1 MGDGMIGHLSKGIVL
16 SKIDA
21 LVNHTG
27 TGQPRFD
34 RRAAFLA
41 ELKGASNAM
50 EYCQVLRN
58 QAEVTVDQANYLNKK
73 WYTNQGWWP
82 GNPDATFHVV
92 HQGLVNALELATQ
105 ADLPLD
111 SYWVPAAPASVI
123 EVLICKSAQQVTR
136 IILTPST
143 TEGPNQ
149 ERPTRRNMWVI
160 KPRTGAEPS
169 TFDPKA
175 DEVIEPILNSPPNSN
190 TVTWRMRDMEATA
203 TFDAPDDGGR
213 VVANPAERGR
223 SKSPRRKRPISH
235 PSRRARR

>member
-34 RRAAFLA
+34 KRAAFLT
-41 ELKGASNAM
+41 ELKGASDAT
-50 EYCQVLRN
+50 EYCQLLR
-58 QAEVTVDQANYLNKK
+58 DQAGVAVEQATYLKK
-73 WYTNQGWWP
+73 QWYTKQGWWP
-82 GNPDATFHVV
+82 GDPDVTFHVV

-111 SYWVPAAPASVI
+111 SYWVPAAPPGVI
-123 EVLICKSAQQVTR
+123 EVLICKSAHQVTR

-143 TEGPNQ
+143 TEGPKLP
-149 ERPTRRNMWVI
+149 RPTRRNMWVI
-160 KPRTGAEPS
+160 KPGPGAEPS
-169 TFDPKA
+169 PVDPNA
-175 DEVIEPILNSPPNSN
+175 DEVIEAIVNVPTNPS

-203 TFDAPDDGGR
+203 AFENA
-213 VVANPAERGR
+213 
-223 SKSPRRKRPISH
+223 
-235 PSRRARR
+235 

>member
-21 LVNHTG
+21 HVNHTG

-34 RRAAFLA
+34 KRAAFLDA
-41 ELKGASNAM
+41 LKGASNAID
-50 EYCQVLRN
+50 YCQVL
-58 QAEVTVDQANYLNKK
+58 QSLAGVSVDQAKYLNKK

-82 GNPDATFHVV
+82 GDSDATFHVV
-92 HQGLVNALELATQ
+92 HQGLINALELATQ

-111 SYWVPAAPASVI
+111 SYWVPAAPAGVI
-123 EVLICKSAQQVTR
+123 EVLICKSPHQVTR

-143 TEGPNQ
+143 TEGPDQ

-160 KPRTGAEPS
+160 KPRTGPEPS
-169 TFDPKA
+169 PVDPKA
-175 DEVIEPILNSPPNSN
+175 DEVVEPIVNAPTNPS

-203 TFDAPDDGGR
+203 AFQDA
-213 VVANPAERGR
+213 
-223 SKSPRRKRPISH
+223 
-235 PSRRARR
+235 

>member
-21 LVNHTG
+21 LVNHLG

-34 RRAAFLA
+34 KRAAFLA
-41 ELKGASNAM
+41 ALKDASNAIQ
-50 EYCQVLRN
+50 YCQVL
-58 QAEVTVDQANYLNKK
+58 QDLAGVTADQVNYLNRK
-73 WYTNQGWWP
+73 WYTSQGWWP
-82 GNPDATFHVV
+82 GDPDATFHVV

-111 SYWVPAAPASVI
+111 SYWVPAAPAGVI

-136 IILTPST
+136 IILTPAT

-175 DEVIEPILNSPPNSN
+175 DEVIEPIADVPTNPS
-190 TVTWRMRDMEATA
+190 TVTWRMRDMAATA
-203 TFDAPDDGGR
+203 AFQD
-213 VVANPAERGR
+213 
-223 SKSPRRKRPISH
+223 S
-235 PSRRARR
+235 

>member
-34 RRAAFLA
+34 KRAEFLTA
-41 ELKGASNAM
+41 LKAASDAIA
-50 EYCQVLRN
+50 YCQVLRD
-58 QAEVTVDQANYLNKK
+58 QAGVTADQANYLNKK
-73 WYTNQGWWP
+73 WYTSEGWWP
-82 GNPDATFHVV
+82 GKPDATFHVV

-105 ADLPLD
+105 ANLPLD
-111 SYWVPAAPASVI
+111 SYWVPAAPAGVI

-136 IILTPST
+136 IIFTPST

-149 ERPTRRNMWVI
+149 ERPIGRNMWVI
-160 KPRTGAEPS
+160 KARTGTEPS
-169 TFDPKA
+169 QFAAKA
-175 DEVIEPILNSPPNSN
+175 DEVIEPIGNVPANPN

-203 TFDAPDDGGR
+203 AFQD
-213 VVANPAERGR
+213 
-223 SKSPRRKRPISH
+223 S
-235 PSRRARR
+235 